1 MEKEREKERE
11 KHAEKGK
18 TSVGA
23 GFPKE
28 KREYK
33 TNEQL
38 KADFENVIT
47 QYLES
52 NPMLRKERKVN
63 ELEIRFG
70 DDRNPSRKITKI
82 DYDNVVKQLYAC
94 GFKCSNTDGLQILRI
109 TNQYYDTRLG
119 KNIMS
124 NIRAE
129 VVGADLIQEYCRTN
143 SLRKLIDMPSTVF
156 NKVKFTQKLTAQA
169 KDGSYIQR
177 VNMNDF
183 NFRVSYQLE
192 QEFNTQSQV
201 GLRILD
207 KWTDS
212 KKMFRCLNRVRFRH
226 PKYPIFADLSI
237 VKSSR
242 KTGNNVIPEYTIQE
256 AGVFNNIEQY
266 EIELEVDNERVGMGT
281 AFNTT
286 ADLMEALR
294 KCIRMV
300 LMGLQGSKFPIPY
313 SEQDEIL
320 REYMKL
326 IHGEDIDKEDKD
338 AQKEFE
344 KEYNKE
350 DSLEEGE
357 IREKKE
363 GLVKP
368 EEEKEK
374 TEEEKER
381 TQRALKR
388 RVRTTDFIGPSSLTL
403 QIKNI
408 IEPNDKINV
417 PNIRRNYCV
426 TEKADGER
434 KLLYIADDGK
444 LYLIDTNMSV
454 IFTGARTSEK
464 TIFNSLLDGEHIKY
478 DKNSAFIN
486 LYAAFDIYYIRKR
499 SVRDFAFD
507 SNSEEESEEYF
518 RLHLL
523 KHLVSIMKPISILD
537 TPSGKREVDAKQ
549 TISSGFRI
557 QCKTFYKD
565 SPTISIFNCCSKII
579 SNEADGVYEYNTDGI
594 IFTPTDLPVA
604 ATRKGEA
611 GSIYKPT
618 WDRSFKWKP
627 PQYNTIDFLVSIKKD
642 EKTGKDEIHHIF
654 QDGRNMMGVQEVRQY
669 KTLVLRC
676 GFDEKRDGYLNP
688 FDDVIKDNIK
698 FREQTE
704 NEDNYK
710 PVPFQPTN
718 PYDPNACFAN
728 IWMKEDGNK
737 MFMLTE
743 EGEYFEEN
751 MIVEFSYEKENDDG
765 WKWVPLRVRYD
776 KTAELKAGF
785 KNYGNAYRVANN
797 NWHSIHHPITNRMI
811 STGEEIPEIEPSD
824 DVYYA
829 RSGEQTSTQSL
840 RDFHNL
846 YVKKKLITGPA
857 NKGDTL
863 IDYAVG
869 KAGDLS
875 KWIHAN
881 LKFVFGID
889 VSKDNIHNN
898 IDGACSRYLHK
909 RKEYK
914 DMPRALFVVGNS
926 SLNIRSGLA
935 FATEKDKQIADAVFG
950 VGPKDVTQLGQGVFN
965 QYGKGEAGF
974 NISSCQFA
982 MHYFFENKT
991 TFHQFIRNLAECTKI
1006 NGYFVST
1013 CYDGKTAFD
1022 LLKGQ
1027 SKGESVTIMKG
1038 ERKIYEI
1045 TKMYD
1050 QTGFPD
1056 DEMSLGYPIN
1066 VYQESI
1072 NQTLREYLVN
1082 YEYFKEIMENYGFVL
1097 VEKEEARRMDLPSG
1111 SGLFSELYKHMENEI
1126 KRNPK
1131 KEVDY
1136 GTALNITAEERR
1148 ISFMNRYFVFK
1159 KVRSLDAK
1167 KMSEI
1172 ILKQNLVAEERD
1184 EETMKE
1190 LIGSISEQGQAVA
1203 TMPLV
1208 MAKKNKK
1215 PKMVLKAFQ
1224 PITEDEGEAG
1234 TEAGPVAGTEAGTE
1248 AGTVAGT
1255 VAGTEQPI
1263 KPKRKLV
1270 IRAE

>member
-1 MEKEREKERE
+1 MAKEWTKEWTKDKE
-11 KHAEKGK
+11 Q
-18 TSVGA
+18 SA
-23 GFPKE
+23 GNKE
-28 KREYK
+28 KDYEKK
-33 TNEQL
+33 TAEQL
-38 KADFENVIT
+38 KADFEHVVT

-52 NPMLRKERKVN
+52 NPMLRRERKMN

-70 DDRNPSRKITKI
+70 DDRNPSRKITKL
-82 DYDNVVKQLYAC
+82 DYDNVAKQLYAC
-94 GFKCSNTDGLQILRI
+94 GFTCSNTDGFQILRI
-109 TNQYYDTRLG
+109 TNEYFDARLG

-143 SLRKLIDMPSTVF
+143 SLRKIIDMPSTVF
-156 NKVKFTQKLTAQA
+156 NKVKFTQKTTAKA
-169 KDGSYIQR
+169 KDGSSIQR

-201 GLRILD
+201 ALKILD
-207 KWTDS
+207 KWADS

-226 PKYPIFADLSI
+226 PRYPIFADISI

-242 KTGNNVIPEYTIQE
+242 RTGYNIIPQYTIQE
-256 AGVFNNIEQY
+256 AGVFQSIEQY

-281 AFNTT
+281 AFKTT
-286 ADLMEALR
+286 ADLMDALR
-294 KCIRMV
+294 KCIRIV

-313 SEQDEIL
+313 SEKDLVL
-320 REYMKL
+320 RNYMLL
-326 IHGEDIDKEDKD
+326 IHGEDADKEDKEL
-338 AQKEFE
+338 QKEFE

-350 DSLEEGE
+350 ESLEEGE
-357 IREKKE
+357 ARAEKLRKVANE
-363 GLVKP
+363 GAN
-368 EEEKEK
+368 EEKGKDKADADKAEG
-374 TEEEKER
+374 EEKGKDNEADRRER
-381 TQRALKR
+381 NLKR
-388 RVRTTDFIGPSSLTL
+388 RIRTTDFIGPSSLTL
-403 QIKNI
+403 QLKNI
-408 IEPNDKINV
+408 IEPNEKINV
-417 PNIRRNYCV
+417 PNIRKNYCV
-426 TEKADGER
+426 TDKADGDR
-434 KLLYIADDGK
+434 KLLYVADDGK
-444 LYLIDTNMSV
+444 IYLVDTNMTV
-454 IFTGARTSEK
+454 VFTGTKTSEK
-464 TIFNSLLDGEHIKY
+464 TVFNSLLDGEHIKY
-478 DKNSAFIN
+478 DKHGEFIH
-486 LYAAFDIYYIRKR
+486 LYAAFDIYYIRKK
-499 SVRDFAFD
+499 SVREFAFD
-507 SNSEEESEEYF
+507 SNTEEASDEYF
-518 RLHLL
+518 RLDLL
-523 KHLVSIMKPISILD
+523 KHFISILKPMSVLE
-537 TPSGKREVDAKQ
+537 TQKPGREVTTKQ
-549 TISSGFRI
+549 MVSSGFRI
-557 QCKTFYKD
+557 QCKTFYRD
-565 SPTISIFNCCSKII
+565 SPMVTIFNCCSKII
-579 SNEADGVYEYNTDGI
+579 SNETDGIYEYNTDGI

-604 ATRKGEA
+604 GTRKGDA
-611 GSIYKPT
+611 GSVFKPT

-627 PQYNTIDFLVSIKKD
+627 PQYNTIDFLVTIKKD
-642 EKTGKDEIHHIF
+642 EKTGKDELHHIF
-654 QDGRNMMGVQEVRQY
+654 QEGRSLQSVQEVKQY

-676 GFDEKRDGYLNP
+676 GFDEKRDGFLNP
-688 FDDVIKDNIK
+688 FDDVVKDNIQY
-698 FREQTE
+698 REPTE
-704 NEDNYK
+704 NEEQYK

-728 IWMKEDGNK
+728 IWLKEDGNK
-737 MFMLTE
+737 LFMVTE

-751 MIVEFSYEKENDDG
+751 MIVEFAYEKNNEEG

-776 KTAELKAGF
+776 KTAELKAGG

-797 NWHSIHHPITNRMI
+797 NWHSIHHPITSHMI
-811 STGEEIPEIEPSD
+811 STGEDIPEVEPSD

-889 VSKDNIHNN
+889 VSKDNIHNSM
-898 IDGACSRYLHK
+898 DGACTRYLHK

-914 DMPRALFVVGNS
+914 DMPRGLFVVGNS
-926 SLNIRSGLA
+926 SLNIRGGLA
-935 FATEKDKQIADAVFG
+935 FATEKDKQITDAVFG
-950 VGPKDVTQLGQGVFN
+950 VGPKDSTLLGKGVFQ
-965 QYGKGEAGF
+965 QYGRGEAGF

-991 TFHQFIRNLAECTKI
+991 TFHQFVRNLAECTKI
-1006 NGYFVST
+1006 NGYFVAT
-1013 CYDGKTAFD
+1013 CYDGKAVFD
-1022 LLKGQ
+1022 VLKGYA
-1027 SKGESVTIMKG
+1027 KGGSMTIMKG
-1038 ERKIYEI
+1038 DRKIYEI

-1056 DEMSLGYPIN
+1056 DDMSLGYPIH

-1082 YEYFKEIMENYGFVL
+1082 YEYFKEIMENYGFVV

-1131 KEVDY
+1131 REVDY
-1136 GTALNITAEERR
+1136 GTALRITAEERR

-1172 ILKQNLVAEERD
+1172 ILKQNLVTQEYQ
-1184 EETMKE
+1184 EETMRE
-1190 LIGSISEQGQAVA
+1190 LIGSVA
-1203 TMPLV
+1203 EEGKPVETIPLIV
-1208 MAKKNKK
+1208 AKKLKK
-1215 PKMVLKAFQ
+1215 PKLVLKAFQ
-1224 PITEDEGEAG
+1224 PVIEEEETMVEVKAEE
-1234 TEAGPVAGTEAGTE
+1234 
-1248 AGTVAGT
+1248 TVPAT
-1255 VAGTEQPI
+1255 IV

-1270 IRAE
+1270 IVNP

>member
-1 MEKEREKERE
+1 MEARGKPFGKPFG
-11 KHAEKGK
+11 KHNEH
-18 TSVGA
+18 
-23 GFPKE
+23 
-28 KREYK
+28 K
-33 TNEQL
+33 TNDQL

-52 NPMLRKERKVN
+52 SPILRKERKIN

-70 DDRNPSRKITKI
+70 DDKNPSRKITKI
-82 DYDNVVKQLYAC
+82 DYDNVVKHLYSC
-94 GFKCSNTDGLQILRI
+94 GFTCSNPDGIQILRI
-109 TNQYYDTRLG
+109 VNEYYDTRLG

-143 SLRKLIDMPSTVF
+143 SLRKVIDMPSTVF
-156 NKVKFTQKLTAQA
+156 NKLKFTQKTTAKA
-169 KDGSYIQR
+169 KDGSSIQR

-201 GLRILD
+201 ALKILD

-226 PKYPIFADLSI
+226 PDFPIFADLSI
-237 VKSSR
+237 VKSSK
-242 KTGNNVIPEYTIQE
+242 KTGYNIIPEYTIQE
-256 AGVFNNIEQY
+256 AGVFNSIEQY
-266 EIELEVDNERVGMGT
+266 EIELEVDNDRVGAGT
-281 AFNTT
+281 RFNTT
-286 ADLMEALR
+286 AELMDAIR
-294 KCIRMV
+294 KSIRIV

-313 SEQDEIL
+313 SEKDHVL
-320 REYMKL
+320 HNYMKL
-326 IHGEDIDKEDKD
+326 IHGEDIDKEDKEQ
-338 AQKEFE
+338 QKEFD
-344 KEYNKE
+344 KEMSKE
-350 DSLEEGE
+350 NSIEEGE
-357 IREKKE
+357 IREEKHLKIE
-363 GLVKP
+363 DKR
-368 EEEKEK
+368 EEKEK
-374 TEEEKER
+374 TEEELEKIKR
-381 TQRALKR
+381 TLKR
-388 RVRTTDFIGPSSLTL
+388 RIRNSDFVGPSSLTL

-417 PNIRRNYCV
+417 PNIRKNYCV

-434 KLLYIADDGK
+434 KLLYIDDAGK
-444 LYLIDTNMSV
+444 IYLIDTNMNV

-464 TIFNSLLDGEHIKY
+464 TIYNSLLDGEHIKY
-478 DKNSAFIN
+478 DKNSNFIN
-486 LYAAFDIYYIRKR
+486 LYAAFDVYFVRKK
-499 SVRDFAFD
+499 SVREFAFD
-507 SNSEEESEEYF
+507 SNTEEESDEYF

-523 KHLVSIMKPISILD
+523 DRLVKLMKPVSILD
-537 TPSGKREVDAKQ
+537 IPSGKGEVESKQ
-549 TISSGFRI
+549 KLPTGFRI
-557 QCKTFYKD
+557 QCKTFYRD
-565 SPTISIFNCCSKII
+565 SPSTSIFNCCSKII
-579 SNEADGVYEYNTDGI
+579 SNEADGLYEYNTDGI

-604 ATRKGEA
+604 GTRKGEA

-627 PQYNTIDFLVSIKKD
+627 PQFNTIDFLVSVKKD
-642 EKTGKDEIHHIF
+642 EKTGKDEVHHIF
-654 QDGRNMMGVQEVRQY
+654 QQGKDMQGTQEIKQY

-676 GFDEKRDGYLNP
+676 GFDEKKDGYINP
-688 FDDVIKDNIK
+688 FDDVLRDNIK
-698 FREQTE
+698 YREQSE

-728 IWMKEDGNK
+728 VWMKTDGNK
-737 MFMLTE
+737 VFMVTE

-751 MIVEFSYEKENDDG
+751 TIVEFSYEKDNNDG

-776 KTAELKAGF
+776 KTAELKAGG

-797 NWHSIHHPITNRMI
+797 NWHSIHHPITNHMI
-811 STGEEIPEIEPSD
+811 SMGEEIPEIEPSE

-846 YVKKKLITGPA
+846 YVKKKLISGAA

-875 KWIHAN
+875 KWINAN

-889 VSKDNIHNN
+889 ISKDNIHNN
-898 IDGACSRYLHK
+898 IDGACSRYLSK

-914 DMPRALFVVGNS
+914 DMPRALFVVGS
-926 SLNIRSGLA
+926 SGLNIRSGLA

-950 VGPKDVTQLGQGVFN
+950 VGPKDETILGRGVYN

-991 TFHQFIRNLAECTKI
+991 TFHQFVRNLAECTKI
-1006 NGYFVST
+1006 NGYLVST
-1013 CYDGKTAFD
+1013 CYDGKTVFD
-1022 LLKGQ
+1022 ILKEY
-1027 SKGESVTIMKG
+1027 SKGESLTIMKG
-1038 ERKIYEI
+1038 DRKIYEI

-1050 QTGFPD
+1050 QTGFPN

-1082 YEYFKEIMENYGFVL
+1082 YEYFKEIMENYGFV
-1097 VEKEEARRMDLPSG
+1097 VVSKEEAKRMDLPNG

-1136 GTALNITAEERR
+1136 GTALRITTEERR

-1159 KVRSLDAK
+1159 KVRSVDAK
-1167 KMSEI
+1167 KMSEV
-1172 ILKQNLVAEERD
+1172 ILKQNLVSDEREE
-1184 EETMKE
+1184 EAMKE
-1190 LIGSISEQGQAVA
+1190 LIGDIKGAEEKGLGVAVEE
-1203 TMPLV
+1203 PLII
-1208 MAKKNKK
+1208 AKKNKK

-1224 PITEDEGEAG
+1224 PVMEEPTITEESKQPE
-1234 TEAGPVAGTEAGTE
+1234 
-1248 AGTVAGT
+1248 
-1255 VAGTEQPI
+1255 TEQTI
-1263 KPKRKLV
+1263 TKPKRKLV
-1270 IRAE
+1270 IKE